1 MPIFPFS
8 FFFIQFF
15 LQLALTSCHRVV
27 ASSAGDYILPTFFP
41 EEKEK
46 IKTPRT
52 KLPDLGHRPSLK
64 ATTRV
69 RKM

>member
-8 FFFIQFF
+8 FFFIHFF
-15 LQLALTSCHRVV
+15 LQLALTSCHRMA
-27 ASSAGDYILPTFFP
+27 ASSGADRILPAFFP

-52 KLPDLGHRPSLK
+52 KLPDLGHCH
-64 ATTRV
+64 